1 METMM
6 GRIEQLTTEPTGGT
20 WNPHKISETAELKAL
35 VLQMKGLVADMAGMM
50 RQNQA
55 LGEDKLRAI
64 IQEEV
69 KWLADTLITALKR
82 AKNDLQ
88 AETRLIVQEEDE
100 KLINALFHEIK
111 HCKQKCATKKAAT
124 PDKSQTVA
132 DNLYS
137 PETLEAIKKTP
148 EHVCCP
154 EAAMWTDIKR
164 AIDEAA
170 RKSTA
175 AALMKQTL
183 DALLPTKYDDTLTEI
198 VRRAIDEQLQ
208 KKQSKGE

>member
-6 GRIEQLTTEPTGGT
+6 GRIEQLTTEPTFGT
-20 WNPHKISETAELKAL
+20 WNPHRTSETAELKTL
-35 VLQMKGLVADMAGMM
+35 VQQMKGLVADMAGLV
-50 RQNQA
+50 RKIEAQPLA
-55 LGEDKLRAI
+55 EDKLRAI
-64 IQEEV
+64 FREEV
-69 KWLADTLITALKR
+69 
-82 AKNDLQ
+82 
-88 AETRLIVQEEDE
+88 E
-100 KLINALFHEIK
+100 KLIHEIN
-111 HCKQKCATKKAAT
+111 HCNQKCGTKKAAT

-137 PETLEAIKKTP
+137 PETLEAIKKTA

-154 EAAMWTDIKR
+154 EAAMWADIKS

-198 VRRAIDEQLQ
+198 VQRAVDEELQ
-208 KKQSKGE
+208 KKRAKGD